1 MKILA
6 FAASTSSQSINRRL
20 VEYAAGLIE
29 GADIE
34 YVDLNDYEMPI
45 YSSDREGAGGIPEFA
60 QQFYEKIGAADGL
73 LISFAEHNGNYTAAY
88 KNLFDWVS
96 RIDQKVFQSKPSV
109 LLATSPGKGGA
120 VTVLKMAEASAPH
133 FGMEVKA
140 AVSVPSFYDTF
151 DSESGQMR
159 NEEIRMQLKAA
170 VSHLAA

>member
-1 MKILA
+1 M
-6 FAASTSSQSINRRL
+6 
-20 VEYAAGLIE
+20 
-29 GADIE
+29 
-34 YVDLNDYEMPI
+34 
-45 YSSDREGAGGIPEFA
+45 
-60 QQFYEKIGAADGL
+60 
-73 LISFAEHNGNYTAAY
+73 
-88 KNLFDWVS
+88 
-96 RIDQKVFQSKPSV
+96 

-170 VSHLAA
+170 VPL